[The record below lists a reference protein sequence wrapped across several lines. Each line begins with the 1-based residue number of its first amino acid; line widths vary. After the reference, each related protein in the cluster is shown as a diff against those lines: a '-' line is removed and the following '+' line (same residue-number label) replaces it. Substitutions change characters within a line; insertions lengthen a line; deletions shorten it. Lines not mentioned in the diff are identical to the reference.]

1 MCASGNINNT
11 EKMMAGMNKLPEK
24 QQRGVAG
31 LYALQN
37 KNKEL
42 KQKGLEK
49 FFEPAV
55 QKLKRMKK
63 TGLTQSNPTQ
73 KKSMLGG

>member
-1 MCASGNINNT
+1 MCGSGNINNT
-11 EKMMAGMNKLPEK
+11 QKMIAGMNKLPEK

-42 KQKGLEK
+42 KQKGIEK
-49 FFEPAV
+49 FFEPSV
-55 QKLKRMKK
+55 KKLKQMKK
-63 TGLTQSNPTQ
+63 TGLSQSNPTQ